1 MRQGTVMSVA
11 VVVLMVTVVGLSAA
25 ALRAAWQNQVIID
38 EQRSTA
44 NLAASIDA
52 IERFIVSGG
61 EQTGRVEWLIGKQS
75 EQSIAMGTATRTVF
89 VNWKTRYDT
98 RDIEII
104 AEEVWGQ
111 KTVRSLRKVVTNERV
126 E

>member
-25 ALRAAWQNQVIID
+25 ALRAAWQNQMIID
-38 EQRSTA
+38 EHRSTA

-61 EQTGRVEWLIGKQS
+61 EQTGRVELLIAKQS
-75 EQSIAMGTATRTVF
+75 EQSIVMGTATRTVF